1 MNYSIKDY
9 QELLELNNK
18 QGEVILKQSE
28 IIESLTYKKLELEN
42 FIAATGHKESNR
54 HKRD

>member
-1 MNYSIKDY
+1 MNYSIEDY

-42 FIAATGHKESNR
+42 FIAATGHKEDNII
-54 HKRD
+54 K